1 MTTVEKF
8 EIYLK
13 KVKPTQKILIFLMPL
28 ILFGGILFMTV
39 LPMQEE
45 EIEMLDAQNSKL
57 TTNIKRKSSKTVK
70 KKIQKSKKELLAL
83 KEKVQRDHD
92 SLSFLY
98 ARLTNLEILEFSE
111 QQWAVTLDDIL
122 KKSLSLNIKI
132 KHIKNSDSEA
142 KKAQEK
148 IVPKKYVEIKGS
160 AKFSDALE
168 YLNFIENRQF
178 LVDIKNIQ
186 MSRSENL
193 QDIDFVINFTIY
205 GVNI

>member
-8 EIYLK
+8 ENYLK
-13 KVKPTQKILIFLMPL
+13 KVKPAQKILIFLMPL
-28 ILFGGILFMTV
+28 IFFGGIFFMMI

-45 EIEMLDAQNSKL
+45 DIEMLNAQNSKL
-57 TTNIKRKSSKTVK
+57 YANIKRKSSKTVK
-70 KKIQKSKKELLAL
+70 KKIQKSKKELLDL
-83 KEKVQRDHD
+83 KEKVQKDHD

-98 ARLTNLEILEFSE
+98 AKLTNLEILEFS
-111 QQWAVTLDDIL
+111 QAQWAATLDDIL

-132 KHIKNSDSEA
+132 KYIKNSDSET
-142 KKAQEK
+142 KKVQEK
-148 IVPKKYVEIKGS
+148 IVPKKYVEIRGS

-186 MSRSENL
+186 MNRSENL